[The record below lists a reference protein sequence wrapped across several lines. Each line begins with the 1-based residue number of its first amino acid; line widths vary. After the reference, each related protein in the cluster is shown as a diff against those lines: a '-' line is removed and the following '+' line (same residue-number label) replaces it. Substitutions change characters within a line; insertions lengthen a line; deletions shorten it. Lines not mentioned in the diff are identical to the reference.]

1 MTNKEYFDEE
11 AFNEEYHAAL
21 KSNLVQDLFVRT
33 ADENYI
39 TARWCVFNHL
49 HIDFFW
55 LGVHALEKYMKAVLL
70 LNGFSSVKDPNSKKY
85 GHNII
90 RLYAKV
96 KNLAQELLPNL
107 LEKPQN
113 LNIHNWVTLPAE
125 KFIQRLYR
133 YGNPDNRYL
142 IYGFSMRSQDIH
154 MLDQMVFA
162 IRRLVCPLDDR
173 AFSRRLRTAPAITNR
188 DRLAGC
194 TRHHGSLSMPLDT
207 LIDATESSPAG
218 EAALDLNYAFAPPD
232 FPHQDAPT
240 HHSFREP
247 VIVRRILDPLER
259 DVGIEES
266 LKLAEWFLDNVQL
279 PKDVKTEIDRAIA
292 AAKRRSPS

>member
-142 IYGFSMRSQDIH
+142 IYGFSMRS
-154 MLDQMVFA
+154 
-162 IRRLVCPLDDR
+162 
-173 AFSRRLRTAPAITNR
+173 
-188 DRLAGC
+188 
-194 TRHHGSLSMPLDT
+194 
-207 LIDATESSPAG
+207 
-218 EAALDLNYAFAPPD
+218 
-232 FPHQDAPT
+232 
-240 HHSFREP
+240 
-247 VIVRRILDPLER
+247 
-259 DVGIEES
+259 
-266 LKLAEWFLDNVQL
+266 
-279 PKDVKTEIDRAIA
+279 
-292 AAKRRSPS
+292 